1 MNFEHVK
8 SITLTILII
17 TSAVLTWNIWTTQP
31 EYEDIDPNGFIPV
44 KTEEKE
50 INDILKLKGI
60 LFHSG
65 GSHFQMTDS
74 VEMDKFQANLSKWT
88 LNGYKDVS
96 SEKAGSAEEFSEFL
110 HSEANTEILLTDE
123 VPFKTFSMLL
133 NGDEKDLPRFSFD
146 RIVFQAKESNQRDS
160 SIYFVST
167 KSKEVIESK
176 LNGAD
181 MEGFYQTYYKK
192 AQTLPEY
199 ESYKVSKERTLFIL
213 KEKPKLEKLIYSI
226 KYVNLSNLKKALFD
240 NPSEV
245 RTEKVE
251 DGEEFSDDGSLMT
264 VRSNSLISY
273 VDTTEKGNNINSF
286 ASSEIIQQSINHV
299 NNHAGWEDNKYQF
312 AGLNENNQSIFFQL
326 FIEGIPVFNELGM
339 SQIEQVWGNAN
350 IYRYKRPAFA
360 LDFPLQSDGAEVEL
374 PTGREAIKALE
385 MKEGFQLSKLQD
397 LVVGYHLSKPSSDDK
412 FVTLEPAWYY
422 RSGDTWAIVS
432 FAEPGGE

>member
-8 SITLTILII
+8 SLTLTILIV

-31 EYEDIDPNGFIPV
+31 EYEDLDPNGFIPV
-44 KTEEKE
+44 KTEEKD
-50 INDILKLKGI
+50 INDILKLRGI
-60 LFHSG
+60 LFHSDG
-65 GSHFQMTDS
+65 GHFQMTDS
-74 VEMDKFQANLSKWT
+74 GELDKFQANLSKWT
-88 LNGYKDVS
+88 LTGYKDVS
-96 SEKAGSAEEFSEFL
+96 SEKAGSAEEFSNFL
-110 HSEANTEILLTDE
+110 HSESNTEILLTDE
-123 VPFKTFSMLL
+123 VPFKIFSMLL
-133 NGDEKDLPRFSFD
+133 NSNEKNLPRLSFD
-146 RIVFQAKESNQRDS
+146 RIVFQAKESQEDS

-167 KSKEVIESK
+167 KRKEVIESK

-181 MEGFYQTYYKK
+181 MEGFYRTYYKK

-264 VRSNSLISY
+264 VQSNSIIKY
-273 VDTTEKGNNINSF
+273 VDTTEKGNKINSF

-299 NNHAGWEDNKYQF
+299 NNHAGWEENQYQF
-312 AGLNENNQSIFFQL
+312 AGLNESDQSIVFRL

-339 SQIEQVWGNAN
+339 SKIVQVWGNAD
-350 IYRYKRPAFA
+350 IYTYKRPAFA
-360 LDFPLQSDGAEVEL
+360 LDFPLQSDGTEVEL
-374 PTGREAIKALE
+374 PTGREAIKALK

-397 LVVGYHLSKPSSDDK
+397 LVVGYRLSKSSSDDK

-422 RSGDTWAIVS
+422 RSGDNWTIVS
-432 FAEPGGE
+432 FAVPGGE